1 MPRTPEPLARL
12 SRRTVLLGVGG
23 VAVLGTAAVAL
34 GLRSARLSEEAPV
47 TRAAPPR
54 PVDALLA
61 ARPSTVAH
69 RGGSGDWPEMSMF
82 AYRQSV
88 AAGVDGLE
96 VSLSRTS
103 DGVWFGLH
111 DETLDRTSGT
121 TGFVPADHTWSE
133 VQQYRIS
140 AAETNDPAQSDQPYA
155 RFDDIVR
162 EFGREHALFVDPK
175 YVDARFYPELFEI
188 AWMQLGTS
196 EVAQTLVGKGYC
208 TQTEWG
214 DLAASEGCATWG
226 YYYADELA
234 DDPELLTRTSA
245 SWSMLGLDWSAPA
258 ATWAT
263 MTATGKPVLG
273 HIVSDLDAA
282 RAALDGGASGLVVSG
297 VAEVVRQLTTEG

>member
-1 MPRTPEPLARL
+1 MPSSLPPRSPV
-12 SRRTVLLGVGG
+12 SRRAVLLAAGG
-23 VAVLGTAAVAL
+23 VAVLGAAGTGVAL
-34 GLRSARLSEEAPV
+34 RNARLTEEARV
-47 TRAAPPR
+47 TPTAPPR
-54 PVDALLA
+54 AVDALRA
-61 ARPSTVAH
+61 ARPATVAH
-69 RGGSGDWPEMSMF
+69 RGGSRDWPEMSLF

-96 VSLSRTS
+96 MSLARTS

-121 TGFVPADHTWSE
+121 SGFVAAEHTWSE
-133 VQQYRIS
+133 VQRYRIS
-140 AAETNDPAQSDQPYA
+140 AAETSDTGQSDQPYA
-155 RFDDIVR
+155 RFDEIVR

-175 YVDARFYPELFEI
+175 YVAPRFYPELFEI
-188 AWMQLGTS
+188 ARTRLGT
-196 EVAQTLVGKGYC
+196 ADLTQTLVGKGYC
-208 TQTEWG
+208 TQTDWG
-214 DLAASEGCATWG
+214 DLVAAEGCATWG

-234 DDPELLTRTSA
+234 EDPELLTRTSD